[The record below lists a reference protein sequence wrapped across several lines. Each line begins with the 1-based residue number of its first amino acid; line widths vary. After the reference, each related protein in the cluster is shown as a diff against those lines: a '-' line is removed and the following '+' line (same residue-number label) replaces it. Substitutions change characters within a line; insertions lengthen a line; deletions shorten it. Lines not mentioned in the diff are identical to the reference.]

1 MKLVQDASKQGQ
13 NWLQM
18 AVHEGEEYNK
28 DADKCR
34 KSARVTMD
42 CRI

>member
-18 AVHEGEEYNK
+18 AVYEGEEYNK

-34 KSARVTMD
+34 KSARVIID